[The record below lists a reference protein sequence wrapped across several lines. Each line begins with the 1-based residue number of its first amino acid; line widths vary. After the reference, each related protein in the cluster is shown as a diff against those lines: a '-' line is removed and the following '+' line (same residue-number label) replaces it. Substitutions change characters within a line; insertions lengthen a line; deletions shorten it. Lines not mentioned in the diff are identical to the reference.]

1 MQNPPIFP
9 DGFKRRFLHIPKG
22 PILHYFRTPNF
33 GVSGGADRPFAG
45 FVVSGHVNL
54 CHFFRSPPGMGSPDP
69 SGWVLVSHAV
79 EIPDPQKG
87 SRTSPKGVNSRGAR
101 FTFCA
106 KPVFFTWFWQKWPNI
121 LLQTFAPPQIC
132 TVQNQANWSTRAREG
147 IYKEQGI
154 CSHLG
159 GPGDPYFGPFL
170 SPFWGSGAHGFP
182 PRG

>member
-9 DGFKRRFLHIPKG
+9 NGFKRRLLHIPKG
-22 PILHYFRTPNF
+22 PILHYFRDPHF
-33 GVSGGADRPFAG
+33 GVSRGADRPSAG

-54 CHFFRSPPGMGSPDP
+54 CHFLLSPPGMGSPDP
-69 SGWVLVSHAV
+69 SEWVLVSHAV
-79 EIPDPQKG
+79 EIPDPRKG
-87 SRTSPKGVNSRGAR
+87 SRTSPKGVNSRGAH
-101 FTFCA
+101 FAFCA
-106 KPVFFTWFWQKWPNI
+106 NPFLFTWFRQKWPNI

-132 TVQNQANWSTRAREG
+132 TVENQANWSTRAREG

-159 GPGDPYFGPFL
+159 GPGTPILGPFW
-170 SPFWGSGAHGFP
+170 SPFGGLGTMDLH